1 MFRHMVKE
9 NGNKTKKGV
18 DVRTYQVRWFRI
30 WTLNQLYF
38 KIEPVHSPAGFYK
51 TRTTRRPRQIWCAA
65 GWNALFAYAAS
76 LLLIAIV
83 FSYANPW
90 ATPRFKLW
98 LLPRL
103 ERFLGAFA
111 YNWHCRR
118 GHKVTIK
125 RCCATIFLCSWQWL
139 VTHTHTH
146 THTHTQNALLC
157 FHRGII
163 PQTRQS
169 AALYLHCLSC
179 KIYSNLKCIYDCS
192 VHRDRQYWRLIR

>member
-111 YNWHCRR
+111 KLQEPTVVVASPHATTRLLWHGFSWNFIFEDFSKICQEISSF
-118 GHKVTIK
+118 IK
-125 RCCATIFLCSWQWL
+125 ICTFTVVPCWM
-139 VTHTHTH
+139 
-146 THTHTQNALLC
+146 LL
-157 FHRGII
+157 RIE
-163 PQTRQS
+163 
-169 AALYLHCLSC
+169 
-179 KIYSNLKCIYDCS
+179 NDLKMDGWMDGWI
-192 VHRDRQYWRLIR
+192 DR

>member
-1 MFRHMVKE
+1 MEMFRDMVKE
-9 NGNKTKKGV
+9 NGNKKRKGV
-18 DVRTYQVRWFRI
+18 DVQTDHIRWFRI

-90 ATPRFKLW
+90 ATRRFKLR

-103 ERFLGAFA
+103 ERFLGAFE
-111 YNWHCRR
+111 
-118 GHKVTIK
+118 KLQKTD
-125 RCCATIFLCSWQWL
+125 CCSRLSSCNNSAPIGRIFMNFYIWGLFENLSRKFK
-139 VTHTHTH
+139 
-146 THTHTQNALLC
+146 
-157 FHRGII
+157 FH
-163 PQTRQS
+163 
-169 AALYLHCLSC
+169 
-179 KIYSNLKCIYDCS
+179 
-192 VHRDRQYWRLIR
+192 